1 MIVTLNIGTN
11 NIRLLAAD
19 GKQIRQW
26 AEKPLAPEMV
36 KDGIILQ
43 PEAVATVIRELFNE
57 TKTSRDRVI
66 VCLSGLS
73 FSYRILDLPQT
84 KPSLLNEAID
94 RAMRREIP
102 LALEELY
109 LSWQK
114 IGSRQGNLDY
124 FVLGVSQH
132 PLDLLIDTLSK
143 AGIKSCTVDLRPLA
157 LARTASSGSAL
168 IVSMETNHYN
178 IIILKNGIPTTMHT
192 LTPRGENASIEDNV
206 LRLADEIS
214 RTVKFH
220 NTSHPDEPLD
230 ATARFYLTG
239 EAASEAEVIALV
251 SRETGYTAEP
261 ITCPFKAKPDFPTA
275 RFSSNIGLALR
286 SGAPDKT
293 VPASIIN
300 IDILDGKRRA
310 DASASASGSQMQSLL
325 LPLTLAVVIIAL
337 GAVIVFYNQTIAR
350 NNDGLIE
357 FSRVSEILRD
367 ARLDAGEINALNT
380 AISGVNPQIDSLQTA
395 QQTIHGLKGSITS
408 TLRAVTDALPAGT
421 SIFDVQIGGS
431 DVTISGAATDELTV
445 VSYARALEARGFA
458 GTRIVNI
465 SPAAEDNDMKVAYLI
480 NISR

>member
-73 FSYRILDLPQT
+73 FSYRILDLPQM

-143 AGIKSCTVDLRPLA
+143 AGIKSCTVDLKPLA

-239 EAASEAEVIALV
+239 ETASEAEVITLV

-261 ITCPFKAKPDFPTA
+261 ITNPFKAKPDFPIA

-286 SGAPDKT
+286 SDAPDKT
-293 VPASIIN
+293 ATASIIN
-300 IDILDGKRRA
+300 IDILEGKRRA
-310 DASASASGSQMQSLL
+310 DASASASGSQRQVL
-325 LPLTLAVVIIAL
+325 LPLALAVVIIAL

-350 NNDGLIE
+350 NNDGLIK
-357 FSRVSEILRD
+357 FTLVSEILRD
-367 ARLDAGEINALNT
+367 ARLDAGEIGLLKT
-380 AISGVNPQIDSLQTA
+380 GVSSVDSQVSSLQIA
-395 QQTIHGLKGSITS
+395 QQAIHGRKGSITDP
-408 TLRAVTDALPAGT
+408 LRAVTDALPAGT

-431 DVTISGAATDELTV
+431 DITISGAATDELTV
-445 VSYARALEARGFA
+445 VGYARALEAKGFA
-458 GTRIVNI
+458 SARIVNI
-465 SPAAEDNDMKVAYLI
+465 KPTEDADMKVTYLI